1 MTSPLWTP
9 SPERIRSSNL
19 HRFQAS
25 LEERLGRRFAD
36 DPELWRWSVDHRDE
50 FWAAIWDLAQIRASE
65 PYAAV
70 LQDGD
75 LMPGA
80 RWFSGARLNFA
91 ENLLRRRD
99 EHPAVVAC
107 AEDGRRTVTSY
118 AALHE
123 RVAGLAGYL
132 RELGIGVGDRVAGFV
147 PNVPEALVGMLA
159 TTSLG
164 AVWSSCS
171 PDFGLRGVAD
181 RFGQIEPR
189 VLITADAYPY
199 AGKTHDCLERVRGL
213 IELVPSIEQ
222 VVVIPYASAAPD
234 LGGLPAGSL
243 LFPEAVARGAGQP
256 LTFEQLP
263 FDHPVYI
270 LYSSGTTGVPKC
282 IVHGAGGT
290 LLQHVKEQWLH
301 ADLKADDR
309 FFYFTTCGWMMWN
322 WLASGLASGA
332 TLVLWDG
339 SPFHP
344 GPDALWR
351 LAAEERISIFGTSA
365 KYLAAVEKEGVRPGA
380 SFDLGALRT
389 VLSTGSPLL
398 HESFAYVYR
407 EVKDDVHLA
416 SISGG
421 TDIVSCFV
429 LGNPRLPVIAPQIQC
444 RGLGM
449 AVEAFDDAGNAVVG
463 QPGELV
469 CTRAFPSMPVGFWN
483 DPGQQRYRAAYFAR
497 FPNTWHHGDL
507 IEVTREGGVVV
518 YGRSDA
524 TLNPGGVRIGTAEIY
539 RPVESLSEIADSLV
553 IGQEWDGDVRVV
565 LFVKPRAGVRLDAA
579 LEAKLEKTIRENAS
593 PRHVPA
599 KIIEVADIPYTRS
612 GKKVELAVRNVVHG
626 KPVENREALANP
638 DALELY
644 RALPALA
651 R

>member
-1 MTSPLWTP
+1 MTSRLWTP
-9 SPERIRSSNL
+9 NAERIASANL
-19 HRFQAS
+19 TRYQTQ
-25 LEERLGRRFAD
+25 LEARLGRRFAD
-36 DPELWRWSVDHRDE
+36 DHELWQWSIDDRAA
-50 FWAAIWDLAQIRASE
+50 FWKSMWDLAEVRAARPWDE
-65 PYAAV
+65 V
-70 LQDGD
+70 LVDGD
-75 LMPGA
+75 RMPGA
-80 RWFSGARLNFA
+80 RWFTGARLNFA

-99 EHPAVVAC
+99 DHPALVAR
-107 AEDGRRTVTSY
+107 AEDGRRRVVSY
-118 AALHE
+118 AELHSA
-123 RVAGLAGYL
+123 VAGLAAWLADAGV
-132 RELGIGVGDRVAGFV
+132 GVGDRVAGFV
-147 PNVPEALVGMLA
+147 PNVPEAVIAMLA

-171 PDFGLRGVAD
+171 PDFGLRGVVD
-181 RFGQIEPR
+181 RFGQIEPK

-199 AGKTHDCLERVRGL
+199 GGKSHDCLDRARGLVREVGSIERVL
-213 IELVPSIEQ
+213 
-222 VVVIPYASAAPD
+222 VIPYASPEPSLADLSVPAERFDVAIERAGGRPLAFAA
-234 LGGLPAGSL
+234 
-243 LFPEAVARGAGQP
+243 
-256 LTFEQLP
+256 LP
-263 FDHPVYI
+263 FDHPIYI

-301 ADLKADDR
+301 ADLKRDDR

-344 GPDALWR
+344 GADALWR
-351 LAAEERISIFGTSA
+351 MAAEEGVTIFGTSA

-380 SFDLGALRT
+380 EHDLHALRT

-398 HESFAYVYR
+398 HESFEYVYR
-407 EVKDDVHLA
+407 EVKRDVHLA

-429 LGNPRLPVIAPQIQC
+429 LGNPRLPVVAPEIQC

-449 AVEAFDDAGNAVVG
+449 AVDAFDDAGASVTG
-463 QPGELV
+463 RPGELV

-483 DPGQQRYRAAYFAR
+483 DPDDKRYRAAYFER
-497 FPNTWHHGDL
+497 FPGIWTHGDL
-507 IEVTREGGVVV
+507 IEITERGGVVV

-539 RPVESLSEIADSLV
+539 RPVESLPEVADSLV
-553 IGQEWDGDVRVV
+553 IGQDWQGDVRVV
-565 LFVKPRAGVRLDAA
+565 LFVKTRPDVRFDAT
-579 LEAKLEKTIRENAS
+579 LEAKIRKTIRDNAS

-599 KIIEVADIPYTRS
+599 KIVPVADIPYTRS
-612 GKKVELAVRNVVHG
+612 GKKVELAVRNLVHG

-638 DALELY
+638 DVLELY
-644 RALPALA
+644 RDLPILKA
-651 R
+651 